1 MTEPNEAGPELQGTS
16 DEPQNIVVAIDA
28 SLSASRVVS
37 AAVRMTRAMPL
48 AVLHI
53 LHVYRTSRFD
63 HAHSG
68 VPQTPSDAIADAKE
82 HLESHVRAARKQGR
96 AQVVGHFAV
105 GDPTAEVKRL
115 CAEIDADLLVV
126 GTHDLHG
133 LERLLL
139 GSVAETLVRSV
150 ACSVLVVRSKPQ
162 I

>member
-1 MTEPNEAGPELQGTS
+1 MTQPSEAGPELQ
-16 DEPQNIVVAIDA
+16 DAAEEPQNIVVAIDA

-37 AAVRMTRAMPL
+37 SAIRMTRAMPS
-48 AVLHI
+48 AIVHV

-68 VPQTPSDAIADAKE
+68 VPQTPADAIADAKE
-82 HLESHVRAARKQGR
+82 HLESHVRAARKQSR

-105 GDPTAEVKRL
+105 GDPATEVKRL
-115 CAEIDADLLVV
+115 CSEIDADLLVV

-139 GSVAETLVRSV
+139 GSIAETLVRSV
-150 ACSVLVVRSKPQ
+150 ACSVLVVRSKSQ